1 MKDPLPPVARK
12 LARDPAGGLTAGG
25 AEAVFTGGVSSPS
38 APPGVAVSDDGA
50 PDRPYSGSAAAAF
63 WPGWPEIR
71 ADLRSSVLLF
81 SALGL
86 IGAPAGVLWW
96 LLAPRLDF
104 RITSTGPVPVVPV
117 PPAELLIA
125 DDGVFALGALL
136 VGLLCGAAAWRLR
149 RRRGVAT
156 VVALALGTLTGA
168 ALAWQVGELLGAG
181 PTRAQLTHV
190 GGQVTTALSL
200 GSLPALALAPFGA
213 VLAYVGA
220 VAFTQRDDLGRLPV
234 PARTTPPVGSPPSVS
249 SPSSV

>member
-1 MKDPLPPVARK
+1 
-12 LARDPAGGLTAGG
+12 
-25 AEAVFTGGVSSPS
+25 
-38 APPGVAVSDDGA
+38 VSDRTALSEAGA
-50 PDRPYSGSAAAAF
+50 PGSAAAAY

-71 ADLRSSVLLF
+71 ADLRSSLLLF

-86 IGAPAGVLWW
+86 LGLPAGVLWW

-104 RITSTGPVPVVPV
+104 RITAAGPVPAVTV

-125 DDGVFALGALL
+125 DDGVFALGAL
-136 VGLLCGAAAWRLR
+136 VIGLLCGVAAWRLR
-149 RRRGVAT
+149 RHRGVA
-156 VVALALGTLTGA
+156 VVVTLALGTLTGA

-190 GGQVTTALSL
+190 GGRVTTALTL

-213 VLAYVGA
+213 VLAYVGI
-220 VAFTQRDDLGRLPV
+220 VAFTRHDDLGRPAVPV
-234 PARTTPPVGSPPSVS
+234 RMAHPGAVEPIS

>member
-1 MKDPLPPVARK
+1 VSSQSASPGVDVSDPGR
-12 LARDPAGGLTAGG
+12 PAG
-25 AEAVFTGGVSSPS
+25 
-38 APPGVAVSDDGA
+38 PP
-50 PDRPYSGSAAAAF
+50 SGSAAAAY

-86 IGAPAGVLWW
+86 LGLPAGVLWW

-104 RITSTGPVPVVPV
+104 RITATGPVPDVAV

-125 DDGVFALGALL
+125 DDGVFAVGALL
-136 VGLLCGAAAWRLR
+136 VGVLCGAAVWRLR

-156 VVALALGTLTGA
+156 VVTLAFGTLTGA
-168 ALAWQVGELLGAG
+168 ALAWQIGELLGAG

-190 GGQVTTALSL
+190 GGRVTTALAL
-200 GSLPALALAPFGA
+200 GSLPALALAPVGA
-213 VLAYVGA
+213 LLVYVGA
-220 VAFTQRDDLGRLPV
+220 TVFARRDDLGRTAV
-234 PARTTPPVGSPPSVS
+234 PAQAASPSAVPSVS

>member
-1 MKDPLPPVARK
+1 
-12 LARDPAGGLTAGG
+12 
-25 AEAVFTGGVSSPS
+25 VFTGGVSDATALSE
-38 APPGVAVSDDGA
+38 APV
-50 PDRPYSGSAAAAF
+50 SGSAAAAY

-71 ADLRSSVLLF
+71 ADLRSSLLLF

-86 IGAPAGVLWW
+86 LGLPAGVLWW

-104 RITSTGPVPVVPV
+104 RITAAGPVPDVAV
-117 PPAELLIA
+117 PPAELLMA

-136 VGLLCGAAAWRLR
+136 IGLLCGAAAWRLR

-156 VVALALGTLTGA
+156 VVTLALGTLTGA

-190 GGQVTTALSL
+190 GGRVTTALAL

-213 VLAYVGA
+213 VLAYVGFVVFA
-220 VAFTQRDDLGRLPV
+220 RHDDLGRPGVPV
-234 PARTTPPVGSPPSVS
+234 WTAAHPGAVESVS

>member
-1 MKDPLPPVARK
+1 
-12 LARDPAGGLTAGG
+12 
-25 AEAVFTGGVSSPS
+25 VFTGDVSSPS
-38 APPGVAVSDDGA
+38 APPAVAVSEDGA
-50 PDRPYSGSAAAAF
+50 PADPHGGSAAAAY

-104 RITSTGPVPVVPV
+104 RITSAGPVPVVAV

-156 VVALALGTLTGA
+156 VVTLALGTLTGA

-190 GGQVTTALSL
+190 GGRVTTALTL
-200 GSLPALALAPFGA
+200 GSLSALALAPFGA
-213 VLAYVGA
+213 LLAYVGA
-220 VAFTQRDDLGRLPV
+220 AAFTHRDDLGRPPV
-234 PARTTPPVGSPPSVS
+234 SARATPVGSAPSVS

>member
-1 MKDPLPPVARK
+1 
-12 LARDPAGGLTAGG
+12 
-25 AEAVFTGGVSSPS
+25 VFTGGVSSPP
-38 APPGVAVSDDGA
+38 APPAVTVTDDSALSG
-50 PDRPYSGSAAAAF
+50 PQTGSAAAAY

-86 IGAPAGVLWW
+86 IGLPAGVLWW

-104 RITSTGPVPVVPV
+104 RITSAGPVPVVEV

-136 VGLLCGAAAWRLR
+136 IGVLCGAVAWRLR

-156 VVALALGTLTGA
+156 VVTLALGTLTGA
-168 ALAWQVGELLGAG
+168 ALAWQVGEVLGAG

-213 VLAYVGA
+213 LLAYVGA
-220 VAFTQRDDLGRLPV
+220 VAFTHRDDLGRPPLPEL
-234 PARTTPPVGSPPSVS
+234 S
-249 SPSSV
+249 SPSSG

>member
-1 MKDPLPPVARK
+1 M
-12 LARDPAGGLTAGG
+12 
-25 AEAVFTGGVSSPS
+25 
-38 APPGVAVSDDGA
+38 
-50 PDRPYSGSAAAAF
+50 SGSAAAAY

-71 ADLRSSVLLF
+71 ADLRSSLLLF

-86 IGAPAGVLWW
+86 LGLPAGVLWW

-104 RITSTGPVPVVPV
+104 RITAAGPVPDVAV
-117 PPAELLIA
+117 PPAELLMA

-136 VGLLCGAAAWRLR
+136 IGLLCGAAAWRLR

-156 VVALALGTLTGA
+156 VVTLALGTLTGA

-181 PTRAQLTHV
+181 PTRGQLTHI
-190 GGQVTTALSL
+190 GGRVTTALSL

-213 VLAYVGA
+213 LLAYVGA
-220 VAFTQRDDLGRLPV
+220 VAFTRRDDLGRTPV
-234 PARTTPPVGSPPSVS
+234 PELS